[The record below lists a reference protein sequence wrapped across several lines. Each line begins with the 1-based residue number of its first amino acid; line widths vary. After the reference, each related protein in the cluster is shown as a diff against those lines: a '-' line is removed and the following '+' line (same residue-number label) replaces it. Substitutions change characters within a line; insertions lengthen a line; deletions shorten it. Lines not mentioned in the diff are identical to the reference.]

1 MPLPATAVV
10 MSPWVDLACSGETMR
25 TLASVDLTATEAGLR
40 RMAGQYLAG
49 RDPHEPLASP
59 LYADLTGLPPF
70 LVQVGGAEVLLDD
83 SVRLARKA
91 GIDGVDVTLQIWAE
105 MQHFFQIGIGIYPE
119 ASRAAAE
126 TGARQ
131 FRPVRGL
138 YPAHSD

>member
-10 MSPWVDLACSGETMR
+10 MSPWVDLAC
-25 TLASVDLTATEAGLR
+25 
-40 RMAGQYLAG
+40 
-49 RDPHEPLASP
+49 
-59 LYADLTGLPPF
+59 
-70 LVQVGGAEVLLDD
+70 
-83 SVRLARKA
+83 
-91 GIDGVDVTLQIWAE
+91 
-105 MQHFFQIGIGIYPE
+105 IGIYPE